1 MQKKKKTS
9 KQQTRDHIINCKHLK
24 EKEKCK
30 KCVQKKTKLS
40 KKGKRNE
47 EKGKGL
53 KMYNVD
59 HLQRI
64 DFNCLI
70 KGLV

>member
-40 KKGKRNE
+40 KKGERNE
-47 EKGKGL
+47 EKGKG
-53 KMYNVD
+53 
-59 HLQRI
+59 
-64 DFNCLI
+64 
-70 KGLV
+70 